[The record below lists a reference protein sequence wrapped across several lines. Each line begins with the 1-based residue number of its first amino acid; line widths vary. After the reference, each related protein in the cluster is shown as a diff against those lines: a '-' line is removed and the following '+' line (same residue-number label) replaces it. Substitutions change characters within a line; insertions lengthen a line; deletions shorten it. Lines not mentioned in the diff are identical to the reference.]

1 MQVQFLLILVN
12 YTSNIKLTLRNS
24 KQVAVGEAMVLEL
37 SVLLMSQD
45 ACMCES
51 GPFLV
56 FYFSQYKMYIQENN
70 NLCQKKKKIVL
81 FIVRCGLLSTTTTIT
96 AISVSYTY
104 HKTVLLD
111 LCLFL
116 NSSNRSNP
124 FKVDPPIFYCIL
136 SYCCYS
142 TLFFF
147 LECLICVCNH
157 NLSSTY

>member
-51 GPFLV
+51 GPFFV

-70 NLCQKKKKIVL
+70 NLCQKKK
-81 FIVRCGLLSTTTTIT
+81 R
-96 AISVSYTY
+96 
-104 HKTVLLD
+104 
-111 LCLFL
+111 LC
-116 NSSNRSNP
+116 
-124 FKVDPPIFYCIL
+124 YL
-136 SYCCYS
+136 SYAAASFPPPPLLRYLYRIH
-142 TLFFF
+142 TTKLFY
-147 LECLICVCNH
+147 LI
-157 NLSSTY
+157 YAYF